1 MDKILD
7 HEDECKLEREQYV
20 KVAKQLLKV
29 LIDRGDK
36 GLEVLH
42 DMITVDSNFD
52 EIKELINSIE

>member
-1 MDKILD
+1 MPTGAGAVRQS
-7 HEDECKLEREQYV
+7 C
-20 KVAKQLLKV
+20 KQLLKV

-52 EIKELINSIE
+52 EIKELIDSIE